1 MASFIRLA
9 FLFQFYTLVFFAVS
23 EFSVTF
29 ASACYSD
36 DPIYCYEN
44 PPDSVRCDIHR
55 NLPNSTLLGNALTY
69 CTEGKPYQKLAIIFG
84 SFNQYSS
91 EIPLNVSDNITS
103 LEIETLSSR
112 QTVRINPLKQHL
124 NMTRLSFEYTNWD
137 IPNMLSSYFP
147 NLQRID
153 ITGENSIKTI
163 DNNLFRNLISLS
175 HLSWRTSALVNIS
188 EDCFRGLSSLSY
200 VDMSYNQIPYLYS
213 ETFQHL
219 PSLNELLVSG
229 SQLNCTCRMQW
240 MSKVDSNYWI
250 EIVGEC
256 KGTRLPVDSPFTYS
270 QCHNTESY
278 QCFNKS
284 VNCETVCINTA
295 SSYICACAA
304 GYGLTLIEAEQACHD
319 IDECVQNISLC
330 EGMHC
335 RNTLGSYQC
344 YCGDGLWLAGDG
356 SSCHDIDE
364 CVQNIS
370 LCEGMHCRNTLGS
383 FQCYCQDGFWLA
395 GDGSSCHD
403 IDECVQNISLCEGMH
418 CRNTLGSYQCYC
430 QDGFWLAGD
439 GSSCHDIDECVQNIS
454 LCEGMHC
461 RNTLG
466 SYQCY
471 CEDGF
476 WLAGYGNSCHD
487 IDECTYNPCE
497 QHCNNTLGSYMCS
510 CYARFVLSRD
520 KHTCQCQSG
529 YELTADRTKCVDVDE
544 CLDGNGGCDHICINT
559 NGSYTCACYV
569 NGSLTSANT
578 LCLLSPLFISISIL
592 QTCIIFAL
600 IITLIVTCICWKRGK
615 SVGNKESDNHE
626 HQIYTYLEP
635 KSVNTCEQRN
645 YLYLDEEEL
654 RGALTGAAYPA
665 DDTLY
670 IPMESAQVEI
680 EKPIDDS
687 RYMNLS
693 DM

>member
-1 MASFIRLA
+1 MAYFIRLA

-29 ASACYSD
+29 VYACYSD
-36 DPIYCYEN
+36 DPIYCNEN
-44 PPDSVRCDIHR
+44 PPDSVVCEIRR
-55 NLPNSTLLGNALTY
+55 NQPNSTLLGNALTY
-69 CTEGKPYQKLAIIFG
+69 CTEGKPFHRLLLFI
-84 SFNQYSS
+84 SDLSNQYFI

-103 LEIETLSSR
+103 FEIETFFEPIFFRTNRR
-112 QTVRINPLKQHL
+112 QTVRINPLKQHINL
-124 NMTRLSFEYTNWD
+124 TRLLLWNINWD
-137 IPNMLSSYFP
+137 MPNMLSSYFP
-147 NLQRID
+147 NLQWIF
-153 ITGENSIKTI
+153 INGENSIKTI

-175 HLSWRTSALVNIS
+175 YLSWWDGFLVNIS

-200 VDMSYNQIPYLYS
+200 VDLRYNQIPYLSS

-219 PSLNELLVSG
+219 PALDELIVWG

-240 MSKVDSNYWI
+240 MSIVDSNHWI
-250 EIVGEC
+250 EIVGGC
-256 KGTRLPVDSPFTYS
+256 KGSSLTVDSPLTYS

-344 YCGDGLWLAGDG
+344 YC
-356 SSCHDIDE
+356 
-364 CVQNIS
+364 
-370 LCEGMHCRNTLGS
+370 
-383 FQCYCQDGFWLA
+383 
-395 GDGSSCHD
+395 
-403 IDECVQNISLCEGMH
+403 
-418 CRNTLGSYQCYC
+418 
-430 QDGFWLAGD
+430 
-439 GSSCHDIDECVQNIS
+439 
-454 LCEGMHC
+454 
-461 RNTLG
+461 
-466 SYQCY
+466 
-471 CEDGF
+471 EDGF
-476 WLAGYGNSCHD
+476 LLATDGSSCHD

-497 QHCNNTLGSYMCS
+497 QDCNNTLGSYICY

-529 YELTADRTKCVDVDE
+529 YELTADRTECVDVDE

-569 NGSLTSANT
+569 NSSLTSANT
-578 LCLLSPLFISISIL
+578 LYLLSPLFISISIL

-626 HQIYTYLEP
+626 HQIYTNLEP
-635 KSVNTCEQRN
+635 KSVNTSKPRN
-645 YLYLDEEEL
+645 YVNLNEEEL

-665 DDTLY
+665 EDTLY
-670 IPMESAQVEI
+670 TPMKSPQVEI

-693 DM
+693 DI

>member
-1 MASFIRLA
+1 
-9 FLFQFYTLVFFAVS
+9 
-23 EFSVTF
+23 
-29 ASACYSD
+29 
-36 DPIYCYEN
+36 
-44 PPDSVRCDIHR
+44 
-55 NLPNSTLLGNALTY
+55 
-69 CTEGKPYQKLAIIFG
+69 
-84 SFNQYSS
+84 
-91 EIPLNVSDNITS
+91 
-103 LEIETLSSR
+103 
-112 QTVRINPLKQHL
+112 
-124 NMTRLSFEYTNWD
+124 MTRLSFEYINWD
-137 IPNMLSSYFP
+137 MPNTLSSYFP
-147 NLQRID
+147 NLQRIE
-153 ITGENSIKTI
+153 IYGENSIKTI

-175 HLSWRTSALVNIS
+175 RLSWRYGALVNIS

-200 VDMSYNQIPYLYS
+200 VDLSYNQIPYLSS

-240 MSKVDSNYWI
+240 MSIVDSNYWI
-250 EIVGEC
+250 EIVGDC

-284 VNCETVCINTA
+284 VSCETVCINTA

-304 GYGLTLIEAEQACHD
+304 GYGLTMIEAEQACHD

-335 RNTLGSYQC
+335 RNTLS
-344 YCGDGLWLAGDG
+344 
-356 SSCHDIDE
+356 
-364 CVQNIS
+364 
-370 LCEGMHCRNTLGS
+370 
-383 FQCYCQDGFWLA
+383 
-395 GDGSSCHD
+395 
-403 IDECVQNISLCEGMH
+403 
-418 CRNTLGSYQCYC
+418 
-430 QDGFWLAGD
+430 
-439 GSSCHDIDECVQNIS
+439 
-454 LCEGMHC
+454 
-461 RNTLG
+461 

-476 WLAGYGNSCHD
+476 WLATDGSSCHD

-497 QHCNNTLGSYMCS
+497 QDCNNTLGSYICS

-529 YELTADRTKCVDVDE
+529 YELTADRTECVDVDE
-544 CLDGNGGCDHICINT
+544 CLDGNGGCDHICNNT

-569 NGSLTSANT
+569 NSSLTSVNT
-578 LCLLSPLFISISIL
+578 LYLLSPLFISISIL
-592 QTCIIFAL
+592 QTFVIFAL
-600 IITLIVTCICWKRGK
+600 IITLIVVTYICWKRGK
-615 SVGNKESDNHE
+615 SDGNKESDNHE
-626 HQIYTYLEP
+626 HKRYTYLEP

-665 DDTLY
+665 EDKLY
-670 IPMESAQVEI
+670 TPMESAQVET
-680 EKPIDDS
+680 EKPIDNS